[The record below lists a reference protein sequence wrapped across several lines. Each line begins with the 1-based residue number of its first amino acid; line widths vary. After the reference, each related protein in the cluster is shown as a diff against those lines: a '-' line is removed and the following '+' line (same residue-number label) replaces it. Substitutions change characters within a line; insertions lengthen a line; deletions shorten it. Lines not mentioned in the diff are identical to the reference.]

1 MAFFDARTV
10 KTGRRKG
17 TLTRASQEY
26 LAPWLAGLAG
36 RTFKGHR
43 LQTDRFGRYRFVAD
57 TRPPRFVNGV

>member
-17 TLTRASQEY
+17 TLTMASQEY
-26 LAPWLAGLAG
+26 LARWLAGLAG

-43 LQTDRFGRYRFVAD
+43 LQTDRFG
-57 TRPPRFVNGV
+57 